1 MQSTVRKW
9 ITKMYFKPSIHHIM
23 LAFST
28 AAQAKDWLKVWLGP
42 ASQNRFHESMNSP
55 LAAGVHNTKQNY
67 IIALKSGRRLRRICV
82 EILVHSLSAD
92 HMTLWTAHYTEHTR
106 RDEVDRPRRI
116 AMKQVTK
123 EGIVGVAAL
132 TEEWKEDRHT
142 WRHMTGPLLSKLTKA
157 TLVPPLSRLRSW
169 PAHSQNTL
177 GQRSG
182 SRSVQLTK
190 TNRSAHSTEQ
200 SVEDTSRVGKG
211 R

>member
-1 MQSTVRKW
+1 MFVAISVSVTMQSTVREL

-106 RDEVDRPRRI
+106 RDEVDRPEAHCNETSHQRRDCW
-116 AMKQVTK
+116 
-123 EGIVGVAAL
+123 GGGPRRGV
-132 TEEWKEDRHT
+132 KR
-142 WRHMTGPLLSKLTKA
+142 G
-157 TLVPPLSRLRSW
+157 
-169 PAHSQNTL
+169 
-177 GQRSG
+177 
-182 SRSVQLTK
+182 
-190 TNRSAHSTEQ
+190 
-200 SVEDTSRVGKG
+200 
-211 R
+211 